1 MDQQLLNAIFIG
13 SIYALFAV
21 GYTLVFG
28 VLDILNLAHSAVFM
42 FGAAITYSLVVN
54 HGLAFWVAC
63 ILGIAASALM
73 GLVIEHVCLR
83 PLRRRRAPP
92 IAALITTIGLALI
105 IVAAIEQGKPGSL
118 FAWLWVDG
126 ANSVAFPSTAVPNT
140 TWHVGDLTL
149 QASKVVIIPI
159 SIALM
164 LVLGYVIRYTQVGR
178 GLRAVAENP
187 RAARLMGLDVDR
199 MISLT
204 LVISSALGGLAGI
217 LFGAA
222 LSDISPYIGRD
233 SVEVRGLA
241 VIVLGGMGSVAGA
254 VVGGYL
260 LGLIEVLEEV
270 TRSRRASFL
279 AVLKKF
285 GQQEGMLSF
294 PMPGYTLALD
304 FPVRDGLMAFL
315 DRLDG
320 IVLRRGG
327 RVYLAKDARMR
338 PEVFQAMYPKLD
350 TWRAIKAAADPAK
363 NQVPIVYEGIR
374 DAHEH

>member
-42 FGAAITYSLVVN
+42 LGAAVTYSLVIN
-54 HGLAFWVAC
+54 HGQSFWVAC
-63 ILGIAASALM
+63 VLGVAVSAFM

-83 PLRRRRAPP
+83 PLRRRQAPP
-92 IAALITTIGLALI
+92 IAALISTIGLALI
-105 IVAAIEQGKPGSL
+105 IVAAIEQGQPGQL

-126 ANSVAFPSTAVPNT
+126 PNSVAFPSGTIPNP

-149 QASKVVIIPI
+149 EASKVAIIPI
-159 SIALM
+159 SIVLM

-217 LFGAA
+217 LFGVA
-222 LSDISPYIGRD
+222 LGDISPYIGRD
-233 SVEVRGLA
+233 NVEVRGLA
-241 VIVLGGMGSVAGA
+241 VIVLGGMGSIPGA

-260 LGLIEVLEEV
+260 LGLIEVAALV
-270 TRSRRASFL
+270 TLGSNA
-279 AVLKKF
+279 
-285 GQQEGMLSF
+285 
-294 PMPGYTLALD
+294 
-304 FPVRDGLMAFL
+304 
-315 DRLDG
+315 
-320 IVLRRGG
+320 RGG
-327 RVYLAKDARMR
+327 VAFAALFLMLILR
-338 PEVFQAMYPKLD
+338 PQGLFGAQLRE
-350 TWRAIKAAADPAK
+350 RI
-363 NQVPIVYEGIR
+363 
-374 DAHEH
+374 

>member
-1 MDQQLLNAIFIG
+1 VDQQLLNAIFIG

-54 HGLAFWVAC
+54 HGQPFWIAC
-63 ILGIAASALM
+63 ILGIAACGLM

-83 PLRRRRAPP
+83 PLRRRQAPP
-92 IAALITTIGLALI
+92 IAALISTVGLALI
-105 IVAAIEQGKPGSL
+105 IVAAIEQGQAGSA
-118 FAWLWVDG
+118 FAWLWIYG
-126 ANSVAFPSTAVPNT
+126 PNSVAFPAGTIPNP
-140 TWHVGDLTL
+140 TWHVADLTL
-149 QASKVVIIPI
+149 EASKVAIIPI

-217 LFGAA
+217 LFGVA

-233 SVEVRGLA
+233 NVEVRGLA
-241 VIVLGGMGSVAGA
+241 VIVLGGMGSIPGA
-254 VVGGYL
+254 VIGGYL
-260 LGLIEVLEEV
+260 LGLIEVLALV
-270 TRSRRASFL
+270 
-279 AVLKKF
+279 VL
-285 GQQEGMLSF
+285 GSN
-294 PMPGYTLALD
+294 A
-304 FPVRDGLMAFL
+304 
-315 DRLDG
+315 
-320 IVLRRGG
+320 RGG
-327 RVYLAKDARMR
+327 VAFAALFLMLILR
-338 PEVFQAMYPKLD
+338 PQGLFGAQLRE
-350 TWRAIKAAADPAK
+350 RI
-363 NQVPIVYEGIR
+363 
-374 DAHEH
+374 